1 MNNMNYEQL
10 INSFVNTNILII
22 GDVMVDSYL
31 YGKVE
36 RISPEAPVPVV
47 NVSKREYRLGG
58 AANVAL
64 NIAKLGGTP
73 YLCSVVGQD
82 AKADILLKLL
92 DNENLSDEG
101 IVKDNNRLTT
111 TKFRI
116 IGNNTQMLRVDEE
129 IIDTINTD
137 VFDNLCGK
145 IKSIIQSK
153 KINGIIFQDY
163 DKGVVSLELIQ
174 FVTNIAKQQDIP
186 IAVDPKKKNFFN
198 YRNVELFKPNLKE
211 FSEGVKKS
219 FQMEQFE
226 YFSDE
231 VEKFQIEQN
240 IAKCMITL
248 SEHGIFLSDNKNG
261 INSKIHE
268 KAYKRNIADVSGA
281 GDTVISVASMCLAL
295 GASDEQIV
303 KLSNLAGGIVC
314 QYVGVEP
321 ISKEELIREAKRLLA

>member
-1 MNNMNYEQL
+1 MNYEQL
-10 INSFVNTNILII
+10 VNSFVNTNILII

-82 AKADILLKLL
+82 AKADIFLKLL

-174 FVTNIAKQQDIP
+174 FVTNIAKQKDIP

-219 FQMEQFE
+219 FQIEQFE

-268 KAYKRNIADVSGA
+268 KAHKRNIADVSGA